1 MNYELMNKSS
11 RALVFSFWL
20 IGSIFTAVNIP
31 ILANEIEVPTI
42 VQSNNWQV
50 IEGKG
55 VRLSLP
61 AAYIGGNPEIDLDK
75 ITAKLVEI
83 NPEYSNRIEAI
94 KRNATAISFSAF
106 DTSPSNSSFI
116 TNVNIVTES
125 IPTPMTLEQ
134 YSQTSLQE
142 LARVYQIELE
152 ETVAIGP
159 YEATK
164 IIAQLQTEE
173 LSIKQLFYLIQTNE
187 ANSDET
193 RFWVVVYSTT
203 MEEFDSRLANFAN
216 SIQTFSLQQ

>member
-1 MNYELMNKSS
+1 MNKSS

-20 IGSIFTAVNIP
+20 IGSIFTEVNIP

-83 NPEYSNRIEAI
+83 NPEYSNRIEAM
-94 KRNATAISFSAF
+94 KRNATAISFLALAF

-164 IIAQLQTEE
+164 IIAQLQTNE
-173 LSIKQLFYLIQTNE
+173 LSIKQLFYLIQSNE

-193 RFWVVVYSTT
+193 IFWVVVYSTT
-203 MEEFDSRLANFAN
+203 IEEFDSRLANFAN

>member
-1 MNYELMNKSS
+1 MSKSS

-61 AAYIGGNPEIDLDK
+61 ATYIGGNPEIDLDK

-83 NPEYSNRIEAI
+83 NPKYSNRIEAM
-94 KRNATAISFSAF
+94 KRNATAISFVAF
-106 DTSPSNSSFI
+106 DTSFTNSSFI

-125 IPTPMTLEQ
+125 TPTPMTLEQ

-142 LARVYQIELE
+142 LARFYQIELE

-159 YEATK
+159 YEASK

-193 RFWVVVYSTT
+193 IFWVVVYSTT